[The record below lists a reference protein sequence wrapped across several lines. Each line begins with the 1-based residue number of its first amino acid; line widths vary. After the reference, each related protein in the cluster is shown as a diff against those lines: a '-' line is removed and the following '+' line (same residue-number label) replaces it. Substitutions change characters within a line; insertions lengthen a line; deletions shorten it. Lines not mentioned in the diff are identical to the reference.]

1 MGRLADRFLSPLLAL
16 ALAVQPLLAQTAA
29 APTSPH
35 SSAPAT
41 QGADVPYQPTDKDER
56 GLWME
61 VEEYERRLKVSPL
74 VIRDPDL
81 NAYVRSVLCR
91 SVGHA
96 KCTGVRIYILRTPDF
111 NANMSPNGMM
121 QVYSGLLLRM
131 RNEAQLASVLGHEF
145 THYEKHHTLQLFR
158 DVRSRSNANVWLSM
172 VVGGLISSLM
182 TIPGLYQHSRD
193 MEREADQGGLAL
205 LANAGY
211 DTREAAKIWEQLRE
225 EMDATAAARKTKSRK
240 NMNGG
245 MFATHPPTSE
255 RVANL
260 SAMAAKEPGTAG
272 NTGVES
278 YARAMAHFWPLFVD
292 DQLKLNDFG
301 ASEYLTTS
309 LAREGWTD
317 WLYYARG
324 ELYRRRAAEGDLEK
338 AVGFFTDGMT
348 VGGALPELWRG
359 RGLARLKLG
368 LAEAGK
374 VDLREYLRR
383 SPDAADK
390 AMIAMMAGG

>member
-1 MGRLADRFLSPLLAL
+1 MRKLAGMLVSPVLAL
-16 ALAVQPLLAQTAA
+16 ALVAQPLLSQTSTV
-29 APTSPH
+29 PS
-35 SSAPAT
+35 SSAASSIES
-41 QGADVPYQPTDKDER
+41 ADKPYHPTDKDER
-56 GLWME
+56 GLWMQ
-61 VEEYERRLKVSPL
+61 VEEYERQLKISPL

-81 NAYVRSVLCR
+81 NGYVRSVLCR
-91 SVGHA
+91 SVGQA
-96 KCTGVRIYILRTPDF
+96 KCAGVRIYILRTPDF

-145 THYEKHHTLQLFR
+145 THYEKNHTLQLFR

-172 VVGGLISSLM
+172 IVGGLISSLL

-193 MEREADQGGLAL
+193 MEREADQGGFAL
-205 LANAGY
+205 LAKAGY

-225 EMDATAAARKTKSRK
+225 EMDATAIARKTKSRK
-240 NMNGG
+240 DMNGG
-245 MFATHPPTSE
+245 MFATHPPSAE

-260 SAMAAKEPGTAG
+260 SAMAGKESGTAG
-272 NTGVES
+272 NTGAEA
-278 YARAMAHFWPLFVD
+278 YAKAMTHFWPLFVD

-301 ASEYLTTS
+301 GSEYLVTS
-309 LAREGWTD
+309 LGKQGWTD

-324 ELYRRRAAEGDLEK
+324 ELYRRRAGEGDLEK

-348 VGGALPELWRG
+348 VGSAMPELWRG
-359 RGLARLKLG
+359 RGLARLKLS
-368 LAEAGK
+368 LTEDGK
-374 VDLREYLRR
+374 ADLREYLKR
-383 SPDAADK
+383 SPNATDK